1 MRDTVKHF
9 LIPEKGAPINVETA
23 GVSICDSGE
32 SYERSNPNIV
42 IIEYVFSGEGTLLVD
57 GKKFQVKTDDIY
69 LLPAGISHEYYAD
82 QKNPWAK
89 YFMNV
94 TGNLAQSLLVSF
106 ALNNQYVITAP
117 SLKQQFKEVM
127 KTAFAGMPEAIKQS
141 KLTALYV
148 EILFRLRQ
156 LSTESQSSSEAVIIK
171 NYLDENYNR
180 IISNKELASQI
191 YRSTDYCL
199 KLFKREFGK
208 TPYDYQMGNKTRIAC
223 SLLQHTKK
231 AISEIAEF
239 VGYDNPHYFASM
251 FKSRMGVT
259 PSEYRKKFL

>member
-1 MRDTVKHF
+1 M
-9 LIPEKGAPINVETA
+9 IPEKGSPINVETA
-23 GVSICDSGE
+23 GISICDPGA
-32 SYERSNPNIV
+32 SYERNNPNIV
-42 IIEYVFSGEGTLLVD
+42 IIEYVFLGEGSLFID
-57 GKKFQVKTDDIY
+57 GKKLRVKTDDIY
-69 LLPAGISHEYYAD
+69 LLPAGVSHEYRAD
-82 QKNPWAK
+82 MKNPWAK

-117 SLKQQFKEVM
+117 DLKAQFKQVI
-127 KTAFAGMPEAIKQS
+127 KTAFANMPEAIKQS

-148 EILFRLRQ
+148 EILYRLRQ
-156 LSTESQSSSEAVIIK
+156 LNTDSQKSGEAVIIK

-180 IISNKELASQI
+180 VISNKELANQI
-191 YRSTDYCL
+191 YRSPDYCL

-208 TPYDYQMGNKTRIAC
+208 TPYEYQMGNKTRIAC

-239 VGYDNPHYFASM
+239 IGYDNPHYFASM
-251 FKSRMGVT
+251 FKTRMGVT
-259 PSEYRKKFL
+259 PSEYRKKFR